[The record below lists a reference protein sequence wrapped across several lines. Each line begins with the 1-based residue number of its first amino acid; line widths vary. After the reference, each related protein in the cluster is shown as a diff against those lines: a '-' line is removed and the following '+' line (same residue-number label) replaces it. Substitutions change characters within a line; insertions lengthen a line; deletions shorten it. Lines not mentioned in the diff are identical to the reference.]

1 VVFIFRDKSII
12 NIFFLVILSV
22 AIHAQLFITDPVV
35 LVNKNDGYISILLSN
50 YLTNI
55 SPTILFIAYQLIIL
69 LQAIRLNMVLT
80 DFRMFQTTNYVTAM
94 TYILFTGIISQ
105 WSSISAA
112 LISNSLVLWIFI
124 LLSRLYNN
132 QNPRTLLFNI
142 GMLVS
147 LTIIAYHP
155 TAILI
160 MVVLFALAVVRPFRL
175 VEWILLLMGVLLPYY
190 FLAAY
195 LFLTDQIKTIVNYSP
210 LLRLHYPVTHPD
222 MWLWINLGFLLVALL
237 LGMVYWQRYNNRMV
251 MQIRKN
257 WSVMLVLL
265 LILVIAPFL
274 FEGAGM
280 DTAILSL
287 IPLSAFVANAFGYPK
302 RLILPNLIFW
312 TAIILVVHNNW
323 ELIKK

>member
-1 VVFIFRDKSII
+1 M
-12 NIFFLVILSV
+12 
-22 AIHAQLFITDPVV
+22 
-35 LVNKNDGYISILLSN
+35 VNKNDGFISIFLSN
-50 YLTNI
+50 YFTNI
-55 SPTILFIAYQLIIL
+55 SPTLLFIAYQVIIL

-80 DFRMFQTTNYVTAM
+80 DFRMFQSTNYITAM

-124 LLSRLYNN
+124 LLSKLYNN
-132 QNPRTLLFNI
+132 QEPRTLLFNI

-147 LTIIAYHP
+147 LTILAYHP

-160 MVVLFALAVVRPFRL
+160 MVVLFALAVVRPFRI
-175 VEWILLLMGVLLPYY
+175 VEWVLLLMGVLLPYY

-195 LFLTDQIKTIVNYSP
+195 LFLNDQLKTIVNYSP
-210 LLRLHYPVTHPD
+210 LLRMHFPVTHPD
-222 MWLWINLGFLLVALL
+222 LWMWINLGYLLVVLL
-237 LGMVYWQRYNNRMV
+237 IGMIYWQRYNNRMV

-257 WSVMLVLL
+257 WSIMLVLL

-287 IPLSAFVANAFGYPK
+287 IPLSAFVANAFSYPK
-302 RLILPNLIFW
+302 RLFLPNLIFW
-312 TAIILVVHNNW
+312 VAIILVVHNNW

>member
-1 VVFIFRDKSII
+1 
-12 NIFFLVILSV
+12 
-22 AIHAQLFITDPVV
+22 
-35 LVNKNDGYISILLSN
+35 
-50 YLTNI
+50 
-55 SPTILFIAYQLIIL
+55 
-69 LQAIRLNMVLT
+69 MVLT

-124 LLSRLYNN
+124 
-132 QNPRTLLFNI
+132 LLFNI

>member
-12 NIFFLVILSV
+12 NIFFLVILSI
-22 AIHAQLFITDPVV
+22 AIHAQLFISDPVL
-35 LVNKNDGYISILLSN
+35 LVNINDGFISILLSN

-55 SPTILFIAYQLIIL
+55 SPTFLFIAYQLIIL

-80 DFRMFQTTNYVTAM
+80 DFRMFQSTNYINAM
-94 TYILFTGIISQ
+94 TYILLTGIINQ

-132 QNPRTLLFNI
+132 QSPRTLLFNI

-147 LTIIAYHP
+147 VTIIAYHP
-155 TAILI
+155 TAILL
-160 MVVLFALAVVRPFRL
+160 MVVLFALAVVRPFRI
-175 VEWILLLMGVLLPYY
+175 VEWVLLLMGVLLPYY

-195 LFLTDQIKTIVNYSP
+195 LFLIDQLKTINQYLP
-210 LLRLHYPVTHPD
+210 IFQIHYPVSHPD
-222 MWLWINLGFLLVALL
+222 LWLWINLGYLLVVLL
-237 LGMVYWQRYNNRMV
+237 IGMVYWQKYHNRMV

-274 FEGAGM
+274 FAGAGM

-287 IPLSAFVANAFGYPK
+287 IPLSAFVSNAFGYPK
-302 RLILPNLIFW
+302 KLLLPNLIFW
-312 TAIILVVHNNW
+312 AAIILVVHNNW

>member
-12 NIFFLVILSV
+12 NIFFLVILSI
-22 AIHAQLFITDPVV
+22 AIHAQLFINDPV
-35 LVNKNDGYISILLSN
+35 LIVNNNDGFISILLSN
-50 YLTNI
+50 YLKNI
-55 SPTILFIAYQLIIL
+55 SPTILFIVYQLIIL
-69 LQAIRLNMVLT
+69 IQAIRLNMVLT
-80 DFRMFQTTNYVTAM
+80 DFRMFQSTNFITAM
-94 TYILFTGIISQ
+94 TYLLFTGIISQ

-132 QNPRTLLFNI
+132 QSPRTLLFNI

-147 LTIIAYHP
+147 LTILAYHP

-160 MVVLFALAVVRPFRL
+160 MVVLFALAVVRPFRI
-175 VEWILLLMGVLLPYY
+175 VEWILLLMGILLPYY
-190 FLAAY
+190 FLTAY
-195 LFLTDQIKTIVNYSP
+195 LFLNDQLKTIFNYSP
-210 LLRLHYPVTHPD
+210 ILKLHYPVSHPD
-222 MWLWINLGFLLVALL
+222 IWLWINLGYLLVTLL
-237 LGMVYWQRYNNRMV
+237 IGMVYWQRYNNRMV

-265 LILVIAPFL
+265 LILMIAPFI
-274 FEGAGM
+274 FDGAGM

-287 IPLSAFVANAFGYPK
+287 IPLSAFVANAYGYPK
-302 RLILPNLIFW
+302 RLFLPNLIFW
-312 TAIILVVHNNW
+312 LAIILIVHNNW

>member
-1 VVFIFRDKSII
+1 MVFIFRDKSII
-12 NIFFLVILSV
+12 NIFFLILLSIAV
-22 AIHAQLFITDPVV
+22 HAQLFINAPI
-35 LVNKNDGYISILLSN
+35 LMVNNNDGFISMLLAK
-50 YLTNI
+50 YLTDI
-55 SPTILFIAYQLIIL
+55 SPTFLFIAYQLIIL
-69 LQAIRLNMVLT
+69 LQAIRLNMVLS
-80 DFRMFQTTNYVTAM
+80 DFRMFQSTNYITAM
-94 TYILFTGIISQ
+94 TYILFTGMISQ

-132 QNPRTLLFNI
+132 QSPRTLLFNI

-147 LTIIAYHP
+147 LTILAYHP

-160 MVVLFALAVVRPFRL
+160 MVVLFALAVVRPFRI
-175 VEWILLLMGVLLPYY
+175 VEWILLLLGVLLPYY
-190 FLAAY
+190 FLTAF
-195 LFLTDQIKTIVNYSP
+195 LFLNDQIKTILNYSP
-210 LLRLHYPVTHPD
+210 IFHLHYPILHPNL
-222 MWLWINLGFLLVALL
+222 WVWINLAYLMMVLLIGLY
-237 LGMVYWQRYNNRMV
+237 YWQRYNNRMV

-287 IPLSAFVANAFGYPK
+287 IPLSAFVANAYGYPK
-302 RLILPNLIFW
+302 RLFLPNLMFW
-312 TAIILVVHNNW
+312 AGVVLIVHNNW

>member
-1 VVFIFRDKSII
+1 
-12 NIFFLVILSV
+12 
-22 AIHAQLFITDPVV
+22 
-35 LVNKNDGYISILLSN
+35 
-50 YLTNI
+50 
-55 SPTILFIAYQLIIL
+55 
-69 LQAIRLNMVLT
+69 
-80 DFRMFQTTNYVTAM
+80 MFQSTNYITAM
-94 TYILFTGIISQ
+94 TYILFTGMISQ

-132 QNPRTLLFNI
+132 QSPRSLLFNI

-147 LTIIAYHP
+147 LTIMAYHP

-160 MVVLFALAVVRPFRL
+160 MVVLFALAVVRPFRI
-175 VEWILLLMGVLLPYY
+175 VEWVLLLLGVLLPYY
-190 FLAAY
+190 FLTAY
-195 LFLTDQIKTIVNYSP
+195 LFLNDQLKTIFNYSP
-210 LLRLHYPVTHPD
+210 IFKLHYPVAHPD
-222 MWLWINLGFLLVALL
+222 IWLWINLGYLLMALFI
-237 LGMVYWQRYNNRMV
+237 GMIYWQRYNNRMV

-257 WSVMLVLL
+257 WSVMMVLL

-274 FEGAGM
+274 FEGSGM

-287 IPLSAFVANAFGYPK
+287 IPISAFVANAYGYPR

-312 TAIILVVHNNW
+312 MGILLIVHNNW